1 MESFSRTLETYTG
14 SYLAKRRRKRAVMTL
29 ALVASAVLLG
39 IIGIRLGRSGAFARL
54 ASSRAVPK
62 QKVLSDWEAKRW
74 DVVRSE
80 SLASLG
86 SRPLDAFYLS
96 FRGLAAF
103 YKGMELPEGEDRA
116 ALIDETIASLRKAL
130 VSGGSLPRAQV
141 QYVLGK
147 AYYDKGDS
155 YYDEAVKYLELS
167 ISAGYAGSDSREY
180 LALAYSGLGDKA
192 GAVRNFEA
200 ALGKS
205 RADLLLLSAA
215 RAYVDSGE
223 PVKAEGLLLELLASG
238 KDDLAKE
245 SGRFVLGEVYKAR
258 GDLAKAEEQYESI
271 LSKDPASAEAHYR
284 LGLAY
289 QAGGDPI
296 KARAEWRKAV
306 SIDPMH
312 AASRQKLSE
321 KL

>member
-1 MESFSRTLETYTG
+1 MESFSKTLETYTG
-14 SYLAKRRRKRAVMTL
+14 SYLAKRRRKRAVIGL
-29 ALVASAVLLG
+29 ALLASAALLSA
-39 IIGIRLGRSGAFARL
+39 IGIRLGRSGAFARI
-54 ASSRAVPK
+54 ATTRAVQK
-62 QKVLSDWEAKRW
+62 QQILADWEARKW
-74 DVVRSE
+74 DAVRSA
-80 SLASLG
+80 SLASL
-86 SRPLDAFYLS
+86 SAKPLDAFYLA

-116 ALIDETIASLRKAL
+116 ALIEETVTSLRKAL
-130 VSGGSLPRAQV
+130 ATAGRMPRAQV

-147 AYYDKGDS
+147 AYFDKGDS
-155 YYDEAVKYLELS
+155 YYDEAVKYLESS
-167 ISAGYAGSDSREY
+167 IASGYVGADSREY

-192 GAVRNFEA
+192 MAVKNFEA
-200 ALGKS
+200 ALARS
-205 RADLLLLSAA
+205 RDDLLLISAA
-215 RAYVDSGE
+215 KAYLDAGE
-223 PVKAEGLLLELLASG
+223 SVKAEALLLELLASG

-245 SGRFVLGEVYKAR
+245 NGRFVLGDIYKAR
-258 GDLAKAEEQYESI
+258 GDLGKAEEQYSLI
-271 LSKDPASAEAHYR
+271 LAKDPASAEAHFR

-289 QAGGDPI
+289 QSGGDPI